1 MGQRPKTINNNNP
14 KVIPLKLIIA
24 IVNNDDAHAVN
35 SSLSRAG
42 FYVPKLASTG
52 GFLMT
57 GNSTLRMGVED
68 GDIDRAV
75 EVIKNNSKKRVQ
87 NIPSDMTRR
96 DAGGAQPARTVTVG
110 GATVFVLNIEECR
123 RL

>member
-42 FYVPKLASTG
+42 FYVTKLASTG

-57 GNSTLRMGVED
+57 GNSTFLMGVED

-96 DAGGAQPARTVTVG
+96 DAGGVQPARTVTVG

>member
-1 MGQRPKTINNNNP
+1 M
-14 KVIPLKLIIA
+14 KLIIA

-42 FYVPKLASTG
+42 FYVTKLASTG
-52 GFLMT
+52 GYLMT
-57 GNSTLRMGVED
+57 GNSTFLMGVED

-87 NIPSDMTRR
+87 NIPSDMPRR
-96 DAGGAQPARTVTVG
+96 DAGGARG
-110 GATVFVLNIEECR
+110 RDEGACSGTR
-123 RL
+123 

>member
-1 MGQRPKTINNNNP
+1 M
-14 KVIPLKLIIA
+14 KLIIA

-35 SSLSRAG
+35 SRLSKAG
-42 FYVPKLASTG
+42 FYVTKLASTG

-57 GNSTLRMGVED
+57 GNSTFLMGVED
-68 GDIDRAV
+68 SDIDRAV

-87 NIPSDMTRR
+87 NIPFDMNRR
-96 DAGGAQPARTVTVG
+96 DTGGVQPARTVTVG